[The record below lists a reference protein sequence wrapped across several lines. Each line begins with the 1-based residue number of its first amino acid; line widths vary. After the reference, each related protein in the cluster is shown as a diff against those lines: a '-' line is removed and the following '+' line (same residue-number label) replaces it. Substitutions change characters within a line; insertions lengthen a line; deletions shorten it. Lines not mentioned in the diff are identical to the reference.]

1 LILLNILLE
10 RNVLIE
16 LEKLKMIS
24 VAFTGVD
31 HIDMDY
37 CRENDITV
45 RNSSH
50 WLCHQGS
57 FSRKREAF
65 QERAEIV
72 FANIEKWLAGDPQN
86 VMN

>member
-1 LILLNILLE
+1 MKDAEILIFSNIPLE

-57 FSRKREAF
+57 FSRKS
-65 QERAEIV
+65 
-72 FANIEKWLAGDPQN
+72 
-86 VMN
+86 